1 MNKRKLTSEEIEF
14 LLDFIKPNLKIP
26 PETAES
32 VMMLTKKRFRKQL
45 IDQLLYP
52 EVIPDLKILLEKNYR
67 ESLIDP
73 GTSVG
78 ILCAQSI
85 GERQTQNSVSYDE
98 DIIVKINN
106 QVSKIKVGE
115 LIDNEIKEGII

>member
-1 MNKRKLTSEEIEF
+1 MILMNLLKVQIIIQISMTQMLLKKF

-85 GERQTQNSVSYDE
+85 GKFRKH
-98 DIIVKINN
+98 IIFY
-106 QVSKIKVGE
+106 
-115 LIDNEIKEGII
+115 

>member
-1 MNKRKLTSEEIEF
+1 MNKRKLTSDEIEF

-32 VMMLTKKRFRKQL
+32 VVMLTKKRFRKQL

-52 EVIPDLKILLEKNYR
+52 EVITDLKILLEKNYR

-85 GERQTQNSVSYDE
+85 GKFRKTHTFF
-98 DIIVKINN
+98 IITVN
-106 QVSKIKVGE
+106 
-115 LIDNEIKEGII
+115 